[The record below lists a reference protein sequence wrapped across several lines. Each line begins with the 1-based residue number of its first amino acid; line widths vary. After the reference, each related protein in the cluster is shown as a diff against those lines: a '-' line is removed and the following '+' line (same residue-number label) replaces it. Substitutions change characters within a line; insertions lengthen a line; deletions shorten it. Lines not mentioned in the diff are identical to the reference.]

1 MRRSRTAPGLV
12 LALTLAA
19 CAAPAPP
26 PAPVVASPPPA
37 PSPPPPAPPPPPALR
52 PADLVGAPASVI
64 SALFGAPDLLRRE
77 PPAQVWRYARPACVV
92 HVFIY
97 APPGGGARQMEHTET
112 VEHVEIDLRRPG
124 LDGPGCLDRLRKKA
138 GQTVQDVLSL
148 KPQ

>member
-1 MRRSRTAPGLV
+1 MKRGRAAPGLV
-12 LALTLAA
+12 LVLALAA

-26 PAPVVASPPPA
+26 PPAPVVAS
-37 PSPPPPAPPPPPALR
+37 SPPAPPPPTPPPPPALH
-52 PADLVGAPASVI
+52 PADLVGAPASAI

-97 APPGGGARQMEHTET
+97 APPGGGGQTEHSER
-112 VEHVEIDLRRPG
+112 VEHVEIDLHRPG
-124 LDGPGCLDRLRKKA
+124 LDRPGCLDRLRKKA